1 MNKIA
6 EFQKS
11 MKFYTD
17 YITWNY
23 LSTLKCINQ
32 STFEKT
38 FKFLKVF
45 DSLCSRNLDEKL
57 PQIVA
62 KL

>member
-23 LSTLKCINQ
+23 LSTLKCINP

-38 FKFLKVF
+38 FKFLKIY
-45 DSLCSRNLDEKL
+45 DSYVLG
-57 PQIVA
+57 I
-62 KL
+62 

>member
-1 MNKIA
+1 MIKNA

-23 LSTLKCINQ
+23 LSTLKCINP
-32 STFEKT
+32 SAFEKT
-38 FKFLKVF
+38 FKFLTVF
-45 DSLCSRNLDEKL
+45 DSYVLG
-57 PQIVA
+57 I
-62 KL
+62 